1 MSLED
6 INGQIFQFCSSC
18 RSGLTPSLWFHAYL
32 AAQKKNSNN
41 PFHVLSVMCQSDLTL
56 IKSTTNR
63 DLLGGGDVRRPH
75 FFRGA
80 ISRKRVPVTN
90 KP

>member
-1 MSLED
+1 MMSLED
-6 INGQIFQFCSSC
+6 INGQIFQFYSSC

-32 AAQKKNSNN
+32 AAQKHIHN
-41 PFHVLSVMCQSDLTL
+41 PFQILSVMCQSDLTL
-56 IKSTTNR
+56 SQGLTATC
-63 DLLGGGDVRRPH
+63 LGGDVTRPH